1 MTALSMTIAPE
12 GERRLLQECPGIHIE
27 AATRAGLND
36 IGYIDRIAHATQGS
50 FSQVTPKDWGDEM
63 WGMKKDTPPKEML
76 KQINQFMREFEET
89 FRGFVTKQELSR
101 LKAHYEEKYL
111 AGAY

>member
-1 MTALSMTIAPE
+1 MTIAPE

-50 FSQVTPKDWGDEM
+50 FLQVTPKDWGDEM

-101 LKAHYEEKYL
+101 LKGHYEGKN
-111 AGAY
+111 